1 MVISVLEMKPGALHM
16 LGMLNS
22 IPRPPVIKSGTCHQ
36 GPFPMALSF
45 NLSSCGQALFVWE
58 LT

>member
-1 MVISVLEMKPGALHM
+1 MKPGASHM

-36 GPFPMALSF
+36 GPFAMALSF
-45 NLSSCGQALFVWE
+45 NLSSCGQALFAWE